1 MSIPD
6 FFGNYEIFL
15 MVLIRMTGMIMFS
28 PIFGKNNI
36 PGYFKMGLSL
46 GISILMAGTLEGI
59 TLEID
64 SFVEFLII
72 GLQELAIGFVIGFI
86 IQLFTSVF
94 HTGGELIDYQIG
106 FSFSKSMD
114 PASDVSSSVI
124 TQVLNIFFTTSF
136 FLIGAHLTLIKI
148 SCLSYN
154 VIGVAQGLNF
164 EVGAQYIVELIG
176 LIFTYAIK
184 LAIPVIAIEFVTEV
198 GIGIMMKAIPQINVF
213 SVNIQLKMILGVIVV
228 IVLLPAFGGYIDRI
242 IDILFDKIS
251 SGILAF
257 S

>member
-1 MSIPD
+1 MNIPD

-15 MVLIRMTGMIMFS
+15 MILIRMTGMIIFS

-36 PGYFKMGLSL
+36 PGYLKMGLAV
-46 GISILMAGTLEGI
+46 GISILLAGTFKEQ
-59 TLEID
+59 TLGID
-64 SFVEFLII
+64 SFVEFII
-72 GLQELAIGFVIGFI
+72 LGLQELAIGYVIGFV

-114 PASDVSSSVI
+114 PSSNTSSSVI

-154 VIGVAQGLNF
+154 VIGIASGLNF
-164 EVGAQYIVELIG
+164 EIGAQYMIELIG
-176 LIFTYAIK
+176 LILTYAIK
-184 LAIPVIAIEFVTEV
+184 LAIPVIAIELVTEV
-198 GIGIMMKAIPQINVF
+198 GLGIMMKAIPQINVF
-213 SVNIQLKMILGVIVV
+213 SINIQLKMILGIIVV
-228 IVLLPAFGGYIDRI
+228 IVLIPAFGGYIDRI
-242 IDILFDKIS
+242 IDIMFDKIA